1 MIIVQIKIQHV
12 TPNDS
17 IKSTG
22 RNYIKLYA
30 VKQTANMN
38 HEELMI
44 NYSLHA
50 SLGTALLLKESANS
64 AEEVNS
70 QIGVTQQPKNHKCT
84 AFNFG
89 CAFLRARKLFPLQI
103 NVRYCPCLQSCS

>member
-1 MIIVQIKIQHV
+1 M
-12 TPNDS
+12 TPNES
-17 IKSTG
+17 IKSIA

-50 SLGTALLLKESANS
+50 SLGTALPLKQSANS
-64 AEEVNS
+64 MEELNS
-70 QIGVTQQPKNHKCT
+70 QTCITQQGKNHKCI
-84 AFNFG
+84 A
-89 CAFLRARKLFPLQI
+89 
-103 NVRYCPCLQSCS
+103 

>member
-1 MIIVQIKIQHV
+1 MVQIKIQHV
-12 TPNDS
+12 TPNES
-17 IKSTG
+17 IKSIG

-50 SLGTALLLKESANS
+50 SLGTGLPLKQSANS
-64 AEEVNS
+64 VEEVNS
-70 QIGVTQQPKNHKCT
+70 QICITQEGKNHKCIT
-84 AFNFG
+84 
-89 CAFLRARKLFPLQI
+89 
-103 NVRYCPCLQSCS
+103 

>member
-1 MIIVQIKIQHV
+1 M

-17 IKSTG
+17 IKSIG
-22 RNYIKLYA
+22 RNGIKLYA

-50 SLGTALLLKESANS
+50 SLGTARPLKESANS

-70 QIGVTQQPKNHKCT
+70 QTGVTQEGKKHKCT
-84 AFNFG
+84 A
-89 CAFLRARKLFPLQI
+89 
-103 NVRYCPCLQSCS
+103 